1 MDKYYLQIIALEGCP
16 HSRASIELAE
26 KIKEDCRNI
35 IKISHEEKH
44 NYKNNDIDTF
54 PQIYLMKQKGGSLLL
69 GGNSDFQKVYTLYKN
84 NKNYNLELDNFL
96 KENTNWN
103 KKSALRLIN
112 IINS

>member
-16 HSRASIELAE
+16 HSRASIELVE
-26 KIKEDCRNI
+26 KIPKKYRNI
-35 IKISHEEKH
+35 IEIKHHEKD
-44 NYKNNDIDTF
+44 NYKNNDISTF
-54 PQIYLMKQKGGSLLL
+54 PQVYLMKQKGGSLLL

-84 NKNYNLELDNFL
+84 NKNYNLELDIFL